1 MGNIG
6 LIYMKKGNNDKC
18 IEYSTQALA
27 IIDNFM
33 NETKTFSTQNTL
45 EVKIL
50 LRRSKSYD
58 LLGDFESCKKDIERI
73 LLIEPKNTEASNLL
87 KGVQLK
93 LDGITFN
100 KYKEEANVLLKKK
113 EF

>member
-6 LIYMKKGNNDKC
+6 LIYMKKGNNEKC

-27 IIDNFM
+27 IIDSFM

-58 LLGDFESCKKDIERI
+58 LLGDFE
-73 LLIEPKNTEASNLL
+73 
-87 KGVQLK
+87 
-93 LDGITFN
+93 
-100 KYKEEANVLLKKK
+100 
-113 EF
+113 

>member
-1 MGNIG
+1 
-6 LIYMKKGNNDKC
+6 
-18 IEYSTQALA
+18 
-27 IIDNFM
+27 
-33 NETKTFSTQNTL
+33 
-45 EVKIL
+45 
-50 LRRSKSYD
+50 
-58 LLGDFESCKKDIERI
+58 